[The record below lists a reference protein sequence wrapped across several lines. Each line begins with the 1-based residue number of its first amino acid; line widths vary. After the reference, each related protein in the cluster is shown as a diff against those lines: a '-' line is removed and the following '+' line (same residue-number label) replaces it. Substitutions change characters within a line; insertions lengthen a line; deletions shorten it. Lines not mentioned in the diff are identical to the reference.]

1 MTIRK
6 LQYTK
11 NSKHKAV
18 NHFVALI
25 KFQSKVVN
33 DGINKKIVIKVTIWS
48 DKPIYEVQTKLLN
61 HKLLK

>member
-33 DGINKKIVIKVTIWS
+33 DGINKKIVIKVTI
-48 DKPIYEVQTKLLN
+48 
-61 HKLLK
+61 